1 MLKFHSQEIFTV
13 FPWFFLGIRQGCKIS
28 SSVPQRY
35 CLAFCVILLLIFQS
49 RRRLGFFFIFLNN
62 YLFTKL

>member
-28 SSVPQRY
+28 SSVLH
-35 CLAFCVILLLIFQS
+35 CFAFCVILLLIFQS
-49 RRRLGFFFIFLNN
+49 RRRLGFFLFFSTTI